1 MASAKLWLRASRPFS
16 FTASVTPVLLG
27 TVLAWYQGYF
37 NGLYFLAA
45 LVGALLL
52 HAGSNLISDYF
63 DYKRQVDREGTLG
76 GSGVLVEKLMK
87 PKSLLLGGWVAFG
100 IATLIGVYLISQ
112 RGLPILVLGLLGIL
126 GGFFYTA
133 DPVEYKYKALGDVGI
148 FLLFGPLIVLGAYY
162 VQTGILSWLPV
173 WVSLPIAL
181 LVTGILHANNFRDIQ
196 NDAAAGIK
204 TIAMVLGHDKSVVV
218 YKIMV
223 VLAYVITL
231 GLAAGGVVP
240 WWSLLVILSFPSAVK
255 VFQVLG
261 GKEIKGQ
268 NMVAMADVLTAQL
281 HMQFGILLTL
291 AFILAKFF

>member
-16 FTASVTPVLLG
+16 FTASVTPVFLG
-27 TVLAWYQGYF
+27 TALAWYQGFF
-37 NGLYFLAA
+37 NGIYFLLAA
-45 LVGALLL
+45 LGALLL

-63 DYKRQVDREGTLG
+63 DYKRQVDRQGTLG
-76 GSGVLVEKLMK
+76 GSGVLVEGLMT
-87 PKSLLLGGWVAFG
+87 PKAILWGGWTAFG
-100 IATLIGVYLISQ
+100 VATLIGVYLISQ
-112 RGLPILVLGLLGIL
+112 RGLPILVLGLVGIL

-162 VQTGILSWLPV
+162 VQTGVLSWLPV
-173 WVSLPIAL
+173 WISLPIAL

-204 TIAMVLGHDKSVVV
+204 TIAMILGHEKSVVL
-218 YKIMV
+218 YKAMV
-223 VLAYVITL
+223 ILAYVITL
-231 GLAAGGVVP
+231 ALSAARIIP
-240 WWSLLVILSFPSAVK
+240 WWALLVFLSFPSAVK

-291 AFILAKFF
+291 SFILAKIF